1 MKIQVVKDEVL
12 FEPENDMDLF
22 WIGVISSKNP
32 CSVRWVNNEV
42 TGMAMRVGYI
52 VRGLACSRE
61 FKNEKVGK

>member
-1 MKIQVVKDEVL
+1 MKVKIIKDDIL

-42 TGMAMRVGYI
+42 TAMGMKDKDV
-52 VRGLACSRE
+52 VRGLGTER
-61 FKNEKVGK
+61 